1 LRRKQLVRLR
11 YGSDREQRGRL
22 KNSHSNSGRPAV
34 VAQWSRLGDREGDR
48 AIGDKDVGEL
58 VVAVVR

>member
-1 LRRKQLVRLR
+1 LR